1 MKFFTELQKYP
12 EKQPYNGGTDSGFTL
27 LEVLVSI
34 AILAIALTALLSS
47 QSRTMFVAEAND
59 FNIIASQLASKQ
71 MAEIL
76 AQDRETVLRRGD
88 FGPSYRGY
96 QWQADI
102 ESVGEVGDIELDVI
116 GARFERIR
124 LGINDKRRNRS
135 FTLIRYR
142 YGALQQ

>member
-1 MKFFTELQKYP
+1 VKFFTELQKYP